1 MAREQNPNIMILEAA
16 ADGLGPLANDLVFLG
31 GCATGLLLTDVAAPA
46 IRVTKD
52 VDVITEATT
61 LADYHRLSKQLSE
74 RGFVEDQSP
83 DAPVCRWKAP
93 GIVLDVM
100 PTNPAILGF
109 GNQWYEPAMAAA
121 ELVKLPSGKKIRM
134 VTALHFLATKLEAFD
149 GRGNG
154 DYVLSHDMEDILAV
168 LDGRPEIADEVTN
181 SKDERL
187 RKYLKKRFAALLTE
201 QRFLEAMPG
210 HLPGD
215 AASQARVPLIIAR
228 IETIA
233 NQRFEP

>member
-1 MAREQNPNIMILEAA
+1 
-16 ADGLGPLANDLVFLG
+16 
-31 GCATGLLLTDVAAPA
+31 
-46 IRVTKD
+46 
-52 VDVITEATT
+52 
-61 LADYHRLSKQLSE
+61 
-74 RGFVEDQSP
+74 
-83 DAPVCRWKAP
+83 
-93 GIVLDVM
+93 
-100 PTNPAILGF
+100 
-109 GNQWYEPAMAAA
+109 
-121 ELVKLPSGKKIRM
+121 
-134 VTALHFLATKLEAFD
+134 
-149 GRGNG
+149 
-154 DYVLSHDMEDILAV
+154 MEDILAV

-215 AASQARVPLIIAR
+215 AASQERVPLIIAR